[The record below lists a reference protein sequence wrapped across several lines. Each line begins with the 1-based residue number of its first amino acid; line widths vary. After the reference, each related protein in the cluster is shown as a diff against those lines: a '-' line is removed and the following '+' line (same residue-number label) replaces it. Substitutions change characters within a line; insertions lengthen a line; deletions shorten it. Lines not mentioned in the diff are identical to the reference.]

1 MLFLFD
7 NCFFIGLPLA
17 PVLNPSAVV
26 VKQTFLTIISWV
38 PRDDANSSLG
48 YSIDCFR
55 CKSLQDKD
63 CRGLCSQNV
72 KFQPGR
78 DIFYTVNVTV
88 VGLQSGSIYL
98 FRVYSV
104 NELNQRE
111 KDRDKWNFATVYVQT
126 KGKKFFTV
134 VIRATSC
141 GHTTSESSLSSLSS
155 SYSSPCYRHR
165 RDHDHQHRHHSWKR

>member
-1 MLFLFD
+1 MKSSLVFKFD
-7 NCFFIGLPLA
+7 FCYFCLIIIFFIGLPLA
-17 PVLNPSAVV
+17 PVLNANAIV
-26 VKQTFLTIISWV
+26 VKQTFLTMSWV

-55 CKSLQDKD
+55 CESLQDKE
-63 CRGLCSQNV
+63 CRWLCSQNV

-88 VGLQSGSIYL
+88 VGLQSGSFYL

-126 KGKKFFTV
+126 NGKQ
-134 VIRATSC
+134 S
-141 GHTTSESSLSSLSS
+141 
-155 SYSSPCYRHR
+155 
-165 RDHDHQHRHHSWKR
+165 